1 MSLILNFI
9 ARLRYYGLAI
19 SPAETILAQKAYQII
34 GLNDKNKLYIGLRA
48 TLVKRHHDFKIF
60 NYIFQLY
67 FDKTKSIEES
77 SHNIER
83 YKKGEVRF
91 LNRLRNIND
100 SYLLLGQA
108 LLEGRLEDAQ
118 SIATQMNMMGEGV
131 IGTGGSGG
139 SGFSKSLILDFQRIF
154 RLSFGIPVPIHGLTS
169 EQRDTIPLS
178 TLNLANNLF
187 SFEQNMI
194 SAGDLQQ
201 PIFTEPTADGISQT
215 SQFLDYNLNY
225 ISTSVSNVKQ
235 QLIEIGRILASRERR
250 KRKRALKGKID
261 FRRTFRRNLVH
272 GGTPIDLIFHKKK
285 KQDPEMIILNDVSG
299 STSWAASWFFVI
311 CYAARSVF
319 RKIRIFEFD
328 NTTVDVTKAMELK
341 TIDRALTERQNC
353 WKKTIRPRRIHSD
366 YQSSLEDLFKLLNVN
381 SISRKASVLLLGDCR
396 DNEGTWRS
404 SGPISAELLE
414 KLVLRV
420 KRVLILNPE
429 SKALWNTG
437 DSIVNY
443 YQNVGANV
451 YQVTTIRD
459 LIRLVFDLKD

>member
-1 MSLILNFI
+1 MSIILNFV

-19 SPAETILAQKAYQII
+19 SPAETIMAQNAYQLI
-34 GLNDKNKLYIGLRA
+34 GVRDKNNLCLGLRA
-48 TLVKRHHDFKIF
+48 TLVKRHQDIKIF
-60 NYIFQLY
+60 NHVFQL
-67 FDKTKSIEES
+67 FFGNVVPIEDT

-83 YKKGEVRF
+83 YKKGEMRF
-91 LNRLRNIND
+91 LNRLRNMND

-108 LLEGRLEDAQ
+108 LLEGRIEDAHG
-118 SIATQMNMMGEGV
+118 IATQINIMGEGT
-131 IGTGGSGG
+131 IGSGGSGG
-139 SGFSKSLILDFQRIF
+139 SGFTKSLILNLQRLF

-169 EQRDTIPLS
+169 EQRDSIPLP
-178 TLNLANNLF
+178 TLNLANNLY
-187 SFEQNMI
+187 SFELEML
-194 SAGDLQQ
+194 SAQELQQ
-201 PIFTEPTADGISQT
+201 PVFTEPMADNISQT
-215 SQFLDYNLNY
+215 NQFLDYDLNY

-235 QLIEIGRILASRERR
+235 QLIEIGHILASRERR
-250 KRKRALKGKID
+250 KRKQALKGKVD

-272 GGTPIDLIFHKKK
+272 GGTPINLMFRKKK
-285 KQDPEMIILNDVSG
+285 KQDPEIIILNDVSG

-311 CYAARSVF
+311 CYAARNVF

-328 NTTVDVTKAMELK
+328 NTTVDVTKALELK
-341 TIDRALTERQNC
+341 TIDRALFARQNC

-366 YQSSLEDLFKLLNVN
+366 YQSSFEDLFKLVNVN
-381 SISRKASVLLLGDCR
+381 SISRKASILLLGDCR

-414 KLVLRV
+414 KLVLKV
-420 KRVLILNPE
+420 KKVLILNPE

-451 YQVTTIRD
+451 FQVSTIRD
-459 LIRLVFDLKD
+459 LARLIFELEG